1 MQSTKIKNFLRPN
14 NFLIFNFIRYS
25 TGYVYLDVK
34 LYLNLITI
42 NYNME
47 NITKTFKYVDYLWDK
62 AKAASF
68 GDNQVELFLYRSNI
82 LGADLRI
89 TNYGGGNTS
98 CKTIEKDPLTNKE
111 VEVMWVKGSGGDI
124 GTLTRSGIA
133 GLYTGRLRDLKNVYQ
148 GLHDEDR
155 MVGLFNHCI
164 YDLDS
169 KAPSIDTPLHGLLP
183 FAHIDHLHP
192 DALIAVAAAKDS
204 EKVTKEI
211 WGDTMGWVPWQK
223 PGFDLGLQLEKCLA
237 ENPGIRG
244 IVLGSHGLFTW
255 GDTSYE
261 CYMNS
266 LEVIEMASEYIEQKL
281 EEQGEVFG
289 GQKVESL
296 PKEERLEKA
305 AQIMPLLRG
314 LASSENRMIGHFTDT
329 DVVMQYINSN
339 DLERLAPMGTSCPD
353 HFLRTKIQP
362 LVLDLDKNEDLSD
375 ADAILSKL
383 EPAFAAYRQE
393 YVDYYNT
400 CKRDNSPAIRD
411 ANPVIIIYPGV
422 GMFSFAKN
430 KQTTRVASEFYINA
444 INVMRGAE
452 AITEYTSLPRQ
463 EAFDI
468 EYWLL
473 EEAKLQRMPK
483 EKPLSRKVAL
493 VTGAGGGIGKAIA
506 DKLAAE
512 GANVVLTDIN
522 EDALVEANG
531 TYARDVSTY
540 ALCDVTNTDSIA
552 NAYKKAIL
560 EFGGVDMIIHSAG
573 LAISKPLTDTTDKD
587 WNILQSILVKG
598 QFDLAKQFAVIVRK
612 QGLGGDYIAIA
623 SKNGLVAGPNN
634 VAYGTAKAAQ
644 QHMVRL
650 LAAELAKDKVRVNTV
665 NPDGVIVGSKIW
677 EGAWAEGRAKA
688 NGITVEE
695 LPAFYAKR
703 NLLHEIITPDD
714 IANGVFSLVGILDKS
729 TGNII
734 NVDGGMANAFVR

>member
-1 MQSTKIKNFLRPN
+1 MNTLEKKFS
-14 NFLIFNFIRYS
+14 
-25 TGYVYLDVK
+25 
-34 LYLNLITI
+34 
-42 NYNME
+42 
-47 NITKTFKYVDYLWDK
+47 YVDYLWDDKK
-62 AKAASF
+62 ANAL
-68 GDNQVELFLYRSNI
+68 GDDQVALFLYRSNI

-98 CKTIEKDPLTNKE
+98 CKTIEKDPLTNEE

-133 GLYTGRLRDLKNVYQ
+133 GLYTDRLRNLKNVYG
-148 GLHDEDR
+148 GLSDEDR

-211 WGDTMGWVPWQK
+211 WGNTMGWVPWQR
-223 PGFDLGLQLEKCLA
+223 PGFDLGLQLEKCLND
-237 ENPGIRG
+237 NPGIRG

-266 LEVIEMASEYIEQKL
+266 LEVIEMASEYINKKIKEK
-281 EEQGEVFG
+281 GSVFG
-289 GQKVESL
+289 GQKMESL

-305 AQIMPLLRG
+305 AQLMPLLRG
-314 LASSENRMIGHFTDT
+314 LCSSENRMIGHFSDN
-329 DVVMQYINSN
+329 DVVLEFINSH
-339 DLERLAPMGTSCPD
+339 DLARLAPLGTSCPD

-362 LVLDLDKNEDLSD
+362 LVLSLDKNENLEDTKAVL
-375 ADAILSKL
+375 AKL
-383 EPAFAAYRQE
+383 EPAFEQYRKE
-393 YVDYYNT
+393 YADYYNT
-400 CKRDNSPAIRD
+400 CKKANSPAMRD
-411 ANPVIIIYPGV
+411 PNPVIIIYPGV
-422 GMFSFAKN
+422 GMFSFSKD

-493 VTGAGGGIGKAIA
+493 VTGAGGGIGKAIC

-512 GANVVLTDIN
+512 GAVVVLTDIN
-522 EDALVEANG
+522 EESLVEANA
-531 TYARDVSTY
+531 TYKRDVSTY
-540 ALCDVTNTDSIA
+540 AVCDVTNTDSIA
-552 NAYKKAIL
+552 AAYKKACL
-560 EFGGVDMIIHSAG
+560 EFGGVDIVVHSAG
-573 LAISKPLTDTTDKD
+573 LAISKALEDTTDKD
-587 WNILQSILVKG
+587 WNILQNILVKG
-598 QFDLAKQFAVIVRK
+598 QFDLAKQFSAITRK
-612 QGLGGDYIAIA
+612 QNLGGDYISIA

-703 NLLHEIITPDD
+703 NLLNEIITPAD
-714 IANGVFSLVGILDKS
+714 IANGVFTLVGILDKS

>member
-1 MQSTKIKNFLRPN
+1 
-14 NFLIFNFIRYS
+14 
-25 TGYVYLDVK
+25 
-34 LYLNLITI
+34 
-42 NYNME
+42 ME
-47 NITKTFKYVDYLWDK
+47 KSDKTFNHVDYLWDE
-62 AKAASF
+62 AKASAL
-68 GDNQVELFLYRSNI
+68 GEDQVALFLYRSNI

-98 CKTIEKDPLTNKE
+98 CKTIEKDPLTNEE

-124 GTLTRSGIA
+124 GTLTRAGIA
-133 GLYTGRLRDLKNVYQ
+133 GLYTQRLRNLKNVYG
-148 GLHDEDR
+148 GLEDEDR
-155 MVGLFNHCI
+155 VVGLFNHCI

-183 FAHIDHLHP
+183 FKHIDHLHP

-204 EKVTKEI
+204 EKVTKDI
-211 WGDTMGWVPWQK
+211 WGDTIGWVPWQR
-223 PGFDLGLQLEKCLA
+223 PGFDLGLQLEKCLND
-237 ENPGIRG
+237 NPGIRG

-255 GDTSYE
+255 GETSYE
-261 CYMNS
+261 CYVNS
-266 LEVIEMASEYIEQKL
+266 LEVIEMASEYITKKI
-281 EEQGEVFG
+281 EEKGSVFG
-289 GQKVESL
+289 GQKIESL
-296 PKEERLEKA
+296 PKQKRLDKA
-305 AQIMPLLRG
+305 AELMPVLRG
-314 LASSENRMIGHFTDT
+314 LCSSENRMIGHFSDS
-329 DVVMQYINSN
+329 DVVMDYINSN

-362 LVLDLDKNEDLSD
+362 LVLPLDRDDDISD
-375 ADAILSKL
+375 IDTVLAKIQ
-383 EPAFAAYRQE
+383 PAFDAFREDYAAY
-393 YVDYYNT
+393 YHS
-400 CKRDNSPAIRD
+400 CKKDNSPALRD

-483 EKPLSRKVAL
+483 ELPLSRKVAL
-493 VTGAGGGIGKAIA
+493 VTGAAGGIGKAIA

-522 EDALVEANG
+522 EQSLIEANA
-531 TYARDVSTY
+531 TYKRDVSTY
-540 ALCDVTNTDSIA
+540 AVCDVTDSNSIA
-552 NAYKKAIL
+552 AAFKEACL
-560 EFGGVDMIIHSAG
+560 AFGGVDIIVHSAG
-573 LAISKPLTDTTDKD
+573 LAISKPLEETTQKD
-587 WNILQSILVKG
+587 WSILQDILVKG
-598 QFDLAKQFAVIVRK
+598 QFDLAKQGVAIMRK
-612 QGLGGDYIAIA
+612 QKLGGDYISIA
-623 SKNGLVAGPNN
+623 SKNGLVSGPNN

-644 QHMVRL
+644 QHMSRL
-650 LAAELAKDKVRVNTV
+650 LAAELGKDQIRVNTV
-665 NPDGVIVGSKIW
+665 NPDGVIIGSKIW
-677 EGAWAEGRAKA
+677 EGDWAAGRAKA
-688 NGITVEE
+688 YGITVEE

-703 NLLHEIITPDD
+703 NLLNKIIYPSD
-714 IANGVFSLVGILDKS
+714 IANGVFAYVGVLEKS

>member
-1 MQSTKIKNFLRPN
+1 
-14 NFLIFNFIRYS
+14 
-25 TGYVYLDVK
+25 
-34 LYLNLITI
+34 
-42 NYNME
+42 ME
-47 NITKTFKYVDYLWDK
+47 TNTKTFKYVDYLWDQKK
-62 AKAASF
+62 ADAL
-68 GDNQVELFLYRSNI
+68 GDDQVALFLYRSNI

-98 CKTIEKDPLTNKE
+98 CKTIEKDPLTNKD

-124 GTLTRSGIA
+124 GTLNRAGIA
-133 GLYTGRLRDLKNVYQ
+133 GLYTSRLRDLKNVYQ

-192 DALIAVAAAKDS
+192 DALIAVAAAENS
-204 EKVTKEI
+204 EQVTKEI
-211 WGDTMGWVPWQK
+211 WGETMGWVPWQK

-237 ENPGIRG
+237 DNPGIRG

-261 CYMNS
+261 SYMNS
-266 LEVIEMASEYIEQKL
+266 LEVIEMASEFIEKKIK
-281 EEQGEVFG
+281 ENGEVFG

-296 PKEERLEKA
+296 PADERQEKA

-314 LASSENRMIGHFTDT
+314 LCSSEKAMIGHFSDT
-329 DVVMQYINSN
+329 DVVLEYINSN

-362 LVLDLDKNEDLSD
+362 LVLSLDKNEDLSNTN
-375 ADAILSKL
+375 AVRAKL
-383 EPAFAAYRQE
+383 EPAFEAYRQE

-400 CKRDNSPAIRD
+400 CKKENSPAIRD
-411 ANPVIIIYPGV
+411 ANPVIIIYPGI

-430 KQTTRVASEFYINA
+430 KQTTRVANEFYTNA

-452 AITEYTSLPRQ
+452 AITAYTSLPRQ

-483 EKPLSRKVAL
+483 EQPLSRKVAF

-522 EDALVEANG
+522 EESLKEANATYKRDVA
-531 TYARDVSTY
+531 TYAI
-540 ALCDVTNTDSIA
+540 CDVTSTASIEA
-552 NAYKKAIL
+552 AYNKACV
-560 EFGGVDMIIHSAG
+560 EFGGVDIVVHSAG
-573 LAISKPLTDTTDKD
+573 LAISKALEDTTDKD

-598 QFDLAKQFAVIVRK
+598 QFDLAKQSAAIMRK
-612 QGLGGDYIAIA
+612 QGLGGNYISIA

-650 LAAELAKDKVRVNTV
+650 LAAELGKDKIRVNTV

-677 EGAWAEGRAKA
+677 EGTWAEGRAKA

-703 NLLHEIITPDD
+703 NLLNEIIRPED
-714 IANGVFSLVGILDKS
+714 IANGVFTLVGILDKS

>member
-1 MQSTKIKNFLRPN
+1 MKI
-14 NFLIFNFIRYS
+14 
-25 TGYVYLDVK
+25 
-34 LYLNLITI
+34 NL
-42 NYNME
+42 
-47 NITKTFKYVDYLWDK
+47 KTFKYVDYLWNEQK
-62 AKAASF
+62 ASSL
-68 GDNQVELFLYRSNI
+68 GDSQVDLFLYRSNI

-98 CKTIEKDPLTNKE
+98 CKTIETDPLTNEE
-111 VEVMWVKGSGGDI
+111 VEIMWVKGSGGDI

-133 GLYTGRLRDLKNVYQ
+133 GLYTKRLRALKNVYQ
-148 GLHDEDR
+148 GLRDEDR

-192 DALIAVAAAKDS
+192 DALIAVAAAQDS

-211 WGDTMGWVPWQK
+211 WGDTMGWVPWQR

-237 ENPGIRG
+237 NNPGIRG
-244 IVLGSHGLFTW
+244 IILGSHGLFTW
-255 GDTSYE
+255 GDTSHD

-266 LEVIEMASEYIEQKL
+266 LAVIEMASEYIEKKIK
-281 EEQGEVFG
+281 EKGSAFG
-289 GQKVESL
+289 GQKVTSL
-296 PKEERLEKA
+296 SKEERLEKA
-305 AQIMPLLRG
+305 SQIMPLLRG
-314 LASSENRMIGHFTDT
+314 LCSSENRMIGHFSDT
-329 DVVMQYINSN
+329 DIVMEYINSN

-353 HFLRTKIQP
+353 HFLRTKIRP
-362 LVLDLDKNEDLSD
+362 LVLTLDKNEDLSY
-375 ADAILSKL
+375 ANAVLNKL
-383 EPAFAAYRQE
+383 TPAFEQYRKE
-393 YVDYYNT
+393 YADYYNT
-400 CKRDNSPAIRD
+400 CKKANSPAIRD

-422 GMFSFAKN
+422 GMFSFSKD
-430 KQTTRVASEFYINA
+430 KQTTRVANEFYINA
-444 INVMRGAE
+444 INVMKGAE
-452 AITEYTSLPRQ
+452 AISAYTSLPRQ

-483 EKPLSRKVAL
+483 EKALSRKVAF

-522 EDALVEANG
+522 EESLIQANK
-531 TYARDVSTY
+531 TYKRDISTY
-540 ALCDVTNTDSIA
+540 AICDVTNSESIK
-552 NAYKKAIL
+552 NAYKKAII
-560 EFGGVDMIIHSAG
+560 EFGGVDIVVHSAG
-573 LAISKPLTDTTDKD
+573 LAISKPIEETTDKD
-587 WNILQSILVKG
+587 WNILQSVLVKG
-598 QFDLAKQFAVIVRK
+598 QFDLAKQAAKIM
-612 QGLGGDYIAIA
+612 QDQALGGDYISIA

-650 LAAELAKDKVRVNTV
+650 LAAELGKDKIRVNTV

-703 NLLHEIITPDD
+703 NLLNEIITPDD

>member
-1 MQSTKIKNFLRPN
+1 MANL
-14 NFLIFNFIRYS
+14 
-25 TGYVYLDVK
+25 VK
-34 LYLNLITI
+34 D
-42 NYNME
+42 
-47 NITKTFKYVDYLWDK
+47 FKYVNYLWNGRK
-62 AKAASF
+62 AKKL
-68 GDNQVELFLYRSNI
+68 GDDQLALFLYRSNI

-98 CKTIEKDPLTNKE
+98 CKTIEKDPLTNE
-111 VEVMWVKGSGGDI
+111 DVEIMWIKGSGGDI
-124 GTLTRSGIA
+124 GTLTKAGIA
-133 GLYTGRLRDLKNVYQ
+133 GLYTERLRNLKNMYG
-148 GLHDEDR
+148 GLEDEDR

-183 FAHIDHLHP
+183 FKHIDHLHP

-211 WGDTMGWVPWQK
+211 WGDAMGWVPWQR
-223 PGFDLGLQLEKCLA
+223 PGFDLGLQLEKCLND
-237 ENPGIRG
+237 NPGIRG

-266 LEVIEMASEYIEQKL
+266 LEVIEMASEYIENKI
-281 EEQGEVFG
+281 EENGNVFG
-289 GQKVESL
+289 GQKVNSL

-305 AQIMPLLRG
+305 AQLMPMLRG
-314 LASSENRMIGHFTDT
+314 LCSSEKGMIGHFNDS
-329 DVVMQYINSN
+329 DVVLEYINSH

-362 LVLDLDKNEDLSD
+362 LVLQLDTNEDLSNTEVV
-375 ADAILSKL
+375 LKKL
-383 EPAFAAYRQE
+383 GPAFEEYRKE
-393 YVDYYNT
+393 YQAYYNMH
-400 CKRDNSPAIRD
+400 KRDNSPAVRD

-430 KQTTRVASEFYINA
+430 KQTTRVANEFYVNA

-483 EKPLSRKVAL
+483 EKPLSRKVAV

-506 DKLAAE
+506 DKLAEE
-512 GANVVLTDIN
+512 GANVVLTDIA
-522 EDALVEANG
+522 EDRLKEG
-531 TYARDVSTY
+531 LETYPKDIASY
-540 ALCDVTNTDSIA
+540 ALCDVTKSESIA
-552 NAYKKAIL
+552 DAYKKACL
-560 EFGGVDMIIHSAG
+560 EFGGVDIVVHSAG
-573 LAISKPLTDTTDKD
+573 LAISKPLEETTEKD
-587 WNILQSILVKG
+587 WDLLQNVLVKG
-598 QFDLAKQFAVIVRK
+598 QFELAKQAVAIMRK
-612 QGLGGDYIAIA
+612 QNLGGNFISIA
-623 SKNGLVAGPNN
+623 SKNGLVSGPNN
-634 VAYGTAKAAQ
+634 VGYGTSKAAQ

-650 LAAELAKDKVRVNTV
+650 LAAELGGDKIRVNTV

-677 EGAWAEGRAKA
+677 EGDWAEGRAKA
-688 NGITVEE
+688 YGITVDE
-695 LPAFYAKR
+695 LPAHYAKR
-703 NLLHEIITPDD
+703 NLLNEIICPED
-714 IANGVFSLVGILDKS
+714 IANGVFACVAILDKT

>member
-1 MQSTKIKNFLRPN
+1 M
-14 NFLIFNFIRYS
+14 
-25 TGYVYLDVK
+25 
-34 LYLNLITI
+34 
-42 NYNME
+42 
-47 NITKTFKYVDYLWDK
+47 TKTFKYVDYLWDQEK
-62 AKAASF
+62 ADAL
-68 GDNQVELFLYRSNI
+68 GDDQVALFLYRSNI

-98 CKTIEKDPLTNKE
+98 CKTIEKDPLTNEE

-124 GTLTRSGIA
+124 GTLNRAGIA
-133 GLYTGRLRDLKNVYQ
+133 GLYTSRLRDLKKVYK

-183 FAHIDHLHP
+183 FSHIDHLHP

-204 EKVTKEI
+204 EQVTKEI
-211 WGDTMGWVPWQK
+211 WGDSMGWVPWQK

-237 ENPGIRG
+237 DNPGIRG

-255 GDTSYE
+255 GNTSYE
-261 CYMNS
+261 SYINS
-266 LEVIEMASEYIEQKL
+266 LEVIEMASEYIEKKIK
-281 EEQGEVFG
+281 EKGEIFG

-296 PKEERLEKA
+296 PQEERLEKA
-305 AQIMPLLRG
+305 VQLMPLLRG
-314 LASSENRMIGHFTDT
+314 LCSSENRMIGHFSDT

-375 ADAILSKL
+375 ADVVLAKL
-383 EPAFAAYRQE
+383 EPAFEAYRQE

-400 CKRDNSPAIRD
+400 CKKENSPAIRD

-512 GANVVLTDIN
+512 GANIVLTDIN
-522 EDALVEANG
+522 EEALVEANE

-540 ALCDVTNTDSIA
+540 ALCDVTNTGSIA
-552 NAYKKAIL
+552 SAYKKAVL
-560 EFGGVDMIIHSAG
+560 EFGGVDMVVHSAG
-573 LAISKPLTDTTDKD
+573 LAISKPLTETTDKD

-598 QFDLAKQFAVIVRK
+598 QFDLAKQFALIARK

-665 NPDGVIVGSKIW
+665 NPDGVIIGSKIW

-688 NGITVEE
+688 NGINVEE

-703 NLLHEIITPDD
+703 NLLNEIITPDD

>member
-1 MQSTKIKNFLRPN
+1 MNTNTKK
-14 NFLIFNFIRYS
+14 FN
-25 TGYVYLDVK
+25 
-34 LYLNLITI
+34 
-42 NYNME
+42 
-47 NITKTFKYVDYLWDK
+47 YVDYLWDDDK
-62 AKAASF
+62 ANVLA
-68 GDNQVELFLYRSNI
+68 DDQVALFLYRSNI

-98 CKTIEKDPLTNKE
+98 CKTIEKDPLTNE
-111 VEVMWVKGSGGDI
+111 DVEVMWVKGSGGDI

-133 GLYTGRLRDLKNVYQ
+133 GLYTGRLRDLKNVYG
-148 GLHDEDR
+148 GLSDEDR

-211 WGDTMGWVPWQK
+211 WGDTMGWVPWQR

-237 ENPGIRG
+237 DNPDIRG

-261 CYMNS
+261 CYINS
-266 LEVIEMASEYIEQKL
+266 LEVIETASEYIENKIK
-281 EEQGEVFG
+281 EKGSVFG
-289 GQKVESL
+289 GQKIESL
-296 PKEERLEKA
+296 PKEERLDKA
-305 AQIMPLLRG
+305 AQLMPLLRG
-314 LASSENRMIGHFTDT
+314 LCSSEKRMIGHFSDS
-329 DVVMQYINSN
+329 DVVLEFINSN
-339 DLERLAPMGTSCPD
+339 DLARLAPLGTSCPD

-362 LVLDLDKNEDLSD
+362 LVLTLDAHEDLSD
-375 ADAILSKL
+375 SKAILEKL
-383 EPAFAAYRQE
+383 EPAFQQYRKE
-393 YVDYYNT
+393 YADYYNT
-400 CKRDNSPAIRD
+400 CKKSNSPAMRD
-411 ANPVIIIYPGV
+411 PNPVIIIYPGI
-422 GMFSFAKN
+422 GMFSFSKD
-430 KQTTRVASEFYINA
+430 KQTARVASEFYINA

-452 AITEYTSLPRQ
+452 AITEYTSLRRQ

-473 EEAKLQRMPK
+473 EEAKLSRMPK

-506 DKLAAE
+506 DKLVEE

-522 EDALVEANG
+522 EDSLKEAQAN
-531 TYARDVSTY
+531 YKRDVSTY
-540 ALCDVTNTDSIA
+540 AICNVTSYDSIKD
-552 NAYKKAIL
+552 AYKKACL
-560 EFGGVDMIIHSAG
+560 EFGGVDIIVHSAG
-573 LAISKPLTDTTDKD
+573 LAISKPIEETTEKD
-587 WNILQSILVKG
+587 WDILQNVLVKG
-598 QFDLAKQFAVIVRK
+598 QFELAKAGVEVMRK
-612 QGLGGDYIAIA
+612 QNLGGNIISIA
-623 SKNGLVAGPNN
+623 SKNGLVSGPNN
-634 VAYGTAKAAQ
+634 VGYGTAKAAQ
-644 QHMVRL
+644 QHMARL
-650 LAAELAKDKVRVNTV
+650 LAAELASDKIRVNTV

-688 NGITVEE
+688 YGITVEE
-695 LPAFYAKR
+695 LPEHYAKR
-703 NLLHEIITPDD
+703 NLLNEIIYPED
-714 IANGVFSLVGILDKS
+714 IANGVFSLVAVLDKT